1 MSNFQFIVGFLVIFA
16 IAFLLGWTER
26 NVKHPAASASVWIG
40 AILLL
45 LLLGG
50 WGNFD
55 LFHWTPLLSYIPH
68 TVESSITVNQDWI
81 VGESK
86 ECTSVIIPS
95 VLANSINKKAGYAV
109 LSFHCDDGPF
119 RDMKVRIFGRT
130 EQPEHKITKWNCTR
144 ESEEFTC
151 RQTGAE

>member
-1 MSNFQFIVGFLVIFA
+1 MDWLYALLGFLII
-16 IAFLLGWTER
+16 IAVALVLGWTEKS
-26 NVKHPAASASVWIG
+26 VKSPAASAFVWIG

-45 LLLGG
+45 LSLGG
-50 WGNFD
+50 WGGFD

-68 TVESSITVNQDWI
+68 TVESSITVDQDWL

-86 ECTSVIIPS
+86 KCTSVIIPS
-95 VLANSINKKAGYAV
+95 VLANSIKMKAGYAV

-119 RDMKVRIFGRT
+119 RDMKFRIFGRT
-130 EQPEHKITKWNCTR
+130 EQPEHKVAKWRCTR
-144 ESEEFTC
+144 ESEGFTC

>member
-1 MSNFQFIVGFLVIFA
+1 MLYALLGFLLTIVVA
-16 IAFLLGWTER
+16 LLLGWTHA
-26 NVKHPAASASVWIG
+26 KAKSPAVYFSAWIG
-40 AILLL
+40 CILLL
-45 LLLGG
+45 LLVRGSG
-50 WGNFD
+50 DFD

-68 TVESSITVNQDWI
+68 TVESHITVNQEWL

-95 VLANSINKKAGYAV
+95 VLANSINEKAGYAV

-119 RDMKVRIFGRT
+119 RNMKVRIFGRT
-130 EQPEHKITKWNCTR
+130 EQPEHKVAKWNCSR
-144 ESEEFTC
+144 ESEKFTC

>member
-1 MSNFQFIVGFLVIFA
+1 VSTFQFIIGFLVIFV
-16 IAFLLGWTER
+16 IALLLGWTEQ
-26 NVKHPAASASVWIG
+26 NVKSPAASASVGIG

-45 LLLGG
+45 LLMGG
-50 WGNFD
+50 WGDFD

-68 TVESSITVNQDWI
+68 AVESSITVNQDWI

-95 VLANSINKKAGYAV
+95 VFANSINKKTGYAV

-119 RDMKVRIFGRT
+119 RDMKVRIYGRT
-130 EQPEHKITKWNCTR
+130 EQPEHKIAKWNCTR
-144 ESEEFTC
+144 ESEGFTC